1 MPARTPREGNPAAP
15 GSAGARRLG
24 GVFPIAPTPFDA
36 SGALDLP
43 GQRRVLDCM
52 IDQDVDGICIL
63 ANYSEQFLLSD
74 GERDVLL
81 KTCLGHVAGRVPVIV
96 TCSHFSTRI
105 ATERAVAAAAAGA
118 SMLMLMPPYHGTALR
133 ADDDGIV
140 EHFARIADAVDLP
153 IMVQDAPLSGVNLTV
168 PLLVRLCREVPSV
181 RHFKI
186 EVAGAAAKLRSLI
199 AAAGDAVAG
208 PFDGEESIT
217 LMADLEAGAT
227 GTMPSALLADLIGP
241 VVRQFSGGRVA
252 EAAAA
257 YARILPLI
265 NYENRQCGLR
275 ATKTVM
281 MEGGVIASDA
291 VRHPLAPLHP
301 ATRSGLLALAR
312 EAAPLALRW
321 GR

>member
-1 MPARTPREGNPAAP
+1 MNDRPT
-15 GSAGARRLG
+15 

-36 SGALDLP
+36 TGALDLD

-52 IDQDVDGICIL
+52 VDQGVDGICIL

-74 GERDVLL
+74 AERDTLL
-81 KTCLGHVAGRVPVIV
+81 ALCLVHVGGRVPVIV

-105 ATERAVAAAAAGA
+105 AIERARAAKAAGA
-118 SMLMLMPPYHGTALR
+118 AMLMLMPPYHGTALR
-133 ADDDGIV
+133 ADDNGVI
-140 EHFARIADAVDLP
+140 EHYARIADAVELP
-153 IMVQDAPLSGVNLTV
+153 IMVQDAPLSGVSLPV
-168 PLLVRLCREVPSV
+168 PLLVRLGREVPAV
-181 RHFKI
+181 RYFKI
-186 EVAGAAAKLRSLI
+186 EVAQAAAKLRSLI
-199 AAAGDAVAG
+199 EAGGDAVAG

-227 GTMPSALLADLIGP
+227 GTMPSALLPDLIRP
-241 VVRQFSGGRVA
+241 VVAHFLAGRPA
-252 EAAAA
+252 EAAHA

-281 MEGGVIASDA
+281 MEGGVIRCDA

-301 ATRSGLLALAR
+301 ATRRGLLALAA
-312 EAAPLALRW
+312 EVAPLALRW